1 MSSTK
6 EQVLR
11 VGGVLD
17 LPAARFIQA
26 ALSQAAAGAVIL
38 LDLSGVRVCED
49 AALAVL
55 AVGLRG
61 CRAARVAV
69 HGLGLHQVRL
79 MRYLGLDLRSRPAP
93 A

>member
-1 MSSTK
+1 MRSSR

-11 VGGVLD
+11 VGDVLD

-49 AALAVL
+49 AALAVV
-55 AVGLRG
+55 AVALRG

-79 MRYLGLDLRSRPAP
+79 MRYLGLDLRSRSAT